1 MKVYI
6 ILDES
11 NSLGVGCIVE
21 KVFSSK
27 EKAVDYIYA
36 DYMKHPYYAGKSK
49 QDLVKEMELNIHE
62 VEVE

>member
-11 NSLGVGCIVE
+11 YSYAGRCLVD

-27 EKAVDYIYA
+27 EKVIDYVYA
-36 DYMKHPYYAGKSK
+36 DYMKHPYYKGKSK
-49 QDLVKEMELNIHE
+49 EDLIKGIELSIHE

>member
-11 NSLGVGCIVE
+11 YSYAGRCLVD

-27 EKAVDYIYA
+27 EKVIDYVYA
-36 DYMKHPYYAGKSK
+36 DYMKHPLFTGKSK
-49 QDLVKEMELNIHE
+49 EDLIKGIELNIHE

>member
-11 NSLGVGCIVE
+11 YSYAERCLVD

-27 EKAVDYIYA
+27 EKAIDYVYA

-49 QDLVKEMELNIHE
+49 QDLAKEIESGIHE
-62 VEVE
+62 AEVE

>member
-11 NSLGVGCIVE
+11 NSLGVGCVVE
-21 KVFSSK
+21 KAFSNK
-27 EKAVDYIYA
+27 EKAVDYVYA
-36 DYMKHPYYAGKSK
+36 DFMKYSSHAGKSK
-49 QDLVKEMELNIHE
+49 EDLSKEIEYVIHE

>member
-11 NSLGVGCIVE
+11 NSLGAGCLVQ

-27 EKAVDYIYA
+27 EKAIDYVYA
-36 DYMKHPYYAGKSK
+36 DYMKYSFYAGKSK
-49 QDLVKEMELNIHE
+49 EDLRKEIDREIHE
-62 VEVE
+62 EEVE